1 MFFKRQYSVDSFLA
15 SLNHWQK
22 VNLYTVLMLGQNNIS
37 YREAKRQAIV
47 SDDEKLSFLL
57 RKSLNSPDPKM

>member
-1 MFFKRQYSVDSFLA
+1 MFFKRQYSIDSFLA

>member
-47 SDDEKLSFLL
+47 SDDEQLSFLL
-57 RKSLNSPDPKM
+57 RKSLNSPDPKA

>member
-47 SDDEKLSFLL
+47 SDDEQLSFLL